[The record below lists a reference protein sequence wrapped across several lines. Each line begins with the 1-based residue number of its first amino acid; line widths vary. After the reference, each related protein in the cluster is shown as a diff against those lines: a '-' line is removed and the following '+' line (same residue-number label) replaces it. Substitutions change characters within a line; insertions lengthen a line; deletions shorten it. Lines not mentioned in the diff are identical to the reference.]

1 MRRTSRKV
9 RDRTLRKSRVRRSK
23 SRRIRRKTR
32 VKRSRTKRR
41 VRNRN
46 VKKISRKTRN
56 RKTRN
61 RTRKI
66 SRRRKIGGAQQVHVK
81 IYKDATC
88 NELEEEKFAYEV
100 FNEQDRIQDN
110 YFTLFGW
117 SKTVQELVR
126 KLDPRKDVNNDTI
139 WQALQTHSKVAEL
152 SYMKDAGTVKGE
164 KVHVN
169 FDVGHYLED
178 TEAPVFVIKP
188 LPLK

>member
-66 SRRRKIGGAQQVHVK
+66 SRRRKIGGAQQVHVQ
-81 IYKDATC
+81 IYRDATC
-88 NELEEEKFAYEV
+88 NKWEKKEFAYEV

-117 SKTVQELVR
+117 SETVQELVR
-126 KLDPRKDVNNDTI
+126 KLGQQYVNNDTI

-152 SYMKDAGTVKGE
+152 SYMKHAGAAEE
-164 KVHVN
+164 KVNVN